1 MLPLLK
7 FCCPGLGPMWPF
19 PLSAL
24 RKCTSYFENG
34 VILVLLRMVTF
45 FIILL
50 SAFELLGFR
59 LNVVDCQAVG
69 VSSDVIT
76 DWWVG
81 PERELCW
88 SLSCGVGL
96 TVVEWVG
103 IVELTV
109 VIPDCGIFLTWE
121 EESCWTLSWGVGLAV
136 VDWVGLLVLTV
147 VITDWRL
154 PSTGAGDALSFILSF
169 CDTCSNFQRFC
180 YLRLFYL
187 PYFPSFLSKKDCI
200 EYEV

>member
-45 FIILL
+45 FIILS

-88 SLSCGVGL
+88 SLSWGVGL
-96 TVVEWVG
+96 TVGYSYLRGGVMLDL
-103 IVELTV
+103 ELRCRAG
-109 VIPDCGIFLTWE
+109 CGG
-121 EESCWTLSWGVGLAV
+121 LSWAIGVDSCHYWLEIAKH
-136 VDWVGLLVLTV
+136 WSRWCSL
-147 VITDWRL
+147 IH
-154 PSTGAGDALSFILSF
+154 SFIL
-169 CDTCSNFQRFC
+169 R
-180 YLRLFYL
+180 YL
-187 PYFPSFLSKKDCI
+187 
-200 EYEV
+200 

>member
-7 FCCPGLGPMWPF
+7 FFRPGLGPMWPF

-45 FIILL
+45 FIILSL
-50 SAFELLGFR
+50 AFEFLGFR
-59 LNVVDCQAVG
+59 LNVVDYQAVG

-88 SLSCGVGL
+88 LWWNELGYWYWQLSLL
-96 TVVEWVG
+96 TVGYFLPERRSHAGPWVEVSGWLWWT
-103 IVELTV
+103 ELGYWCWQLSLLIGDCQALEQVMLSHSFFHSAIPVAISKDFVIQDYFTYLLSYLKKTV
-109 VIPDCGIFLTWE
+109 
-121 EESCWTLSWGVGLAV
+121 
-136 VDWVGLLVLTV
+136 
-147 VITDWRL
+147 
-154 PSTGAGDALSFILSF
+154 
-169 CDTCSNFQRFC
+169 
-180 YLRLFYL
+180 
-187 PYFPSFLSKKDCI
+187 
-200 EYEV
+200 